1 MDRTCTKCRIAKPLA
16 DFSAKNKALGT
27 LQEICRICTKIYM
40 AEWRKNNLE
49 RKRQMDRNYAAANRE
64 KARQKTRDWT
74 KNNKERKRENDRLYA
89 LLNKDKIQ
97 TRSVYYRALNHDRV
111 REQKQKYR
119 EENREKI
126 LENQK
131 AWKKANKGKVLA
143 NVALRKMRKKNAT
156 PPWLTKEQKR
166 QMREI
171 YETAQTLRENLNED
185 FHVDHII
192 PITSPFVCGLHV
204 PWNLQILLAE
214 ENIRKSN
221 SLI

>member
-1 MDRTCTKCRIAKPLA
+1 
-16 DFSAKNKALGT
+16 
-27 LQEICRICTKIYM
+27 M